1 MSLKI
6 DDYKDFEMF
15 YKLPQELFDECFNG
29 LSIGAKVLYAILRD
43 KWGQSQK
50 NGWHDEKG
58 IYCNF
63 SVKLLSEVMSCSEKT
78 IISYKKELSDYHLI
92 SERRQFNSTNKIY
105 VNRVS
110 EAKKHVHED
119 FTCTE
124 MKKLHH
130 VHEDFTCTEMK
141 KLHHVH
147 EDFTC
152 TEMKKL
158 QSNQTNIN
166 QTNLTNINDD
176 NDTVEK
182 FENIQSGTI
191 AQTLKS
197 RGFKLD
203 QIQFQQLF
211 DYISL
216 DGMSIE
222 LVQLAISKSA
232 DNEARNFR
240 YLKSIL
246 DNWKKSNVSTVE
258 EAEKADEQY
267 KTSKKSKTYGNRK
280 ESGTYP
286 IKNPVFSPYTDLLP
300 WEEDEEG

>member
-1 MSLKI
+1 MALKI

-15 YKLPQELFDECFNG
+15 YKLPQELFDECFKG

-50 NGWHDEKG
+50 NGWHDENG

-63 SVKLLSEVMSCSEKT
+63 SVKLLSEKLGCSEKT
-78 IISYKKELSDYHLI
+78 TISYKKELSNYHLI

-110 EAKKHVHED
+110 EAKRYVHED

-124 MKKLHH
+124 VKNLHH
-130 VHEDFTCTEMK
+130 VHEDFTCTEVK
-141 KLHHVH
+141 N
-147 EDFTC
+147 
-152 TEMKKL
+152 L

-166 QTNLTNINDD
+166 QTNLTRLNDD
-176 NDTVEK
+176 DDSPQK
-182 FENIQSGTI
+182 LENIQSGTI
-191 AQTLKS
+191 AQTLRS

-211 DYISL
+211 DYIAL
-216 DGMSIE
+216 DGMKIE

-246 DNWKKSNVSTVE
+246 DNWRKNGVTTVE
-258 EAEKADEQY
+258 EAEQADEKY
-267 KTSKKSKTYGNRK
+267 KSSKKPKTYNGQK
-280 ESGTYP
+280 DFKSGKYALLG
-286 IKNPVFSPYTDLLP
+286 TDISVHEIDPEL
-300 WEEDEEG
+300 GF